1 MDSLIDQ
8 VLHQRYQICS
18 KLSHKPGSK
27 TFLATDLTT
36 RERVVVK
43 LLLFDADF
51 TWENL
56 KLFERE
62 AAALKELRHAAIPT
76 YLDFADVEIGDR
88 KGFLLVQTYIDAPS
102 LQDWVDRG
110 RTFSE
115 AELHHIAKDILDILA
130 YLHNRQPSMIHR
142 DIKPSNL
149 LLSERSGNHPGQI
162 YLVDFGAIQGP
173 QHGGTMTIVGTYGYM
188 PLEQFGGRAVPASDL
203 YSLGATL
210 VYLSTG
216 QHPADLPQRD
226 LRLQFSDQAQ
236 LSTPFCHWLQWL
248 LEPDLSQRPKSAER
262 ALALFESP
270 PGQLALAQNMAVK
283 KQQPDNS
290 FIFVDCDPASLTLR
304 IPNQQLEKKFHH
316 GHALAKALVRI
327 KQVGLWT
334 FMITMLPMM
343 FGSTGMVSFIWLS
356 ILFWMGLSLAFSL
369 FVRPLLEQVNKIYSP
384 DRYYLRLMPKNN
396 SSGLSLHLFQKTFWI
411 EYRIFQQ
418 QLIGISAG
426 PYDGA
431 HYRINLIGDRS
442 SVYTLHVQGSHEE
455 IQWLCYKL
463 NSWTGW
469 EIGYHD
475 STPVGSV

>member
-1 MDSLIDQ
+1 MDALINQ

-18 KLSHKPGSK
+18 KLNHKPGSK

-62 AAALKELRHAAIPT
+62 TAALKELKHTAIPA
-76 YLDFADVEIGDR
+76 YLDFADVEISDR

-102 LQDWVDRG
+102 LQDWVEQG

-130 YLHNRQPSMIHR
+130 YLHHRQPSMIHR
-142 DIKPSNL
+142 DIKPSNV
-149 LLSERSGNHPGQI
+149 LLSDRSGNHPGQV

-173 QHGGTMTIVGTYGYM
+173 QHGGTVTIVGTYGYM
-188 PLEQFGGRAVPASDL
+188 PLEQFGGRAVSASDL

-210 VYLSTG
+210 VYLATG
-216 QHPADLPQRD
+216 QHPADLPQQD
-226 LRLQFSDQAQ
+226 LRLQFSDRAQ
-236 LSTPFCHWLQWL
+236 LSASFCHWLQWL
-248 LEPDLSQRPKSAER
+248 LEPDLNQRPQSAER
-262 ALALFESP
+262 AIALFERP
-270 PGQLALAQNMAVK
+270 PSQLALAQNTAVK

-290 FIFVDCDPASLTLR
+290 FIFVDCNSASLTLR
-304 IPNQQLEKKFHH
+304 IPNQQLEKTFHH

-327 KQVGLWT
+327 KQVGLRAL
-334 FMITMLPMM
+334 MITMLPMM
-343 FGSTGMVSFIWLS
+343 FGSPGIVSFIWLP
-356 ILFWMGLSLAFSL
+356 ILLWMGLALGFSL
-369 FVRPLLEQVNKIYSP
+369 FVRPMLEQVNKIYSP
-384 DRYYLRLMPKNN
+384 DRYYLRLMPKKS
-396 SSGLSLHLFQKTFWI
+396 SSGLSLHLLKKTFWV
-411 EYRIFQQ
+411 ECRILQQ

-426 PYDGA
+426 PYDDT
-431 HYRINLIGDRS
+431 HYRMNFIGDRS
-442 SVYTLHVQGSHEE
+442 SAYTIHLQGSHEE
-455 IQWLCYKL
+455 IQWLCHEL

-475 STPVGSV
+475 STQSSS